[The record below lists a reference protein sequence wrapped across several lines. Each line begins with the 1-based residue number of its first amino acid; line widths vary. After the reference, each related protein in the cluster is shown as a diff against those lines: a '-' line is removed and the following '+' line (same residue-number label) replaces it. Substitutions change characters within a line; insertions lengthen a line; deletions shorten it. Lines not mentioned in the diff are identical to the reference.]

1 MDQDN
6 IVAQGLQASESCEAH
21 TNRSMT
27 ACFALQVHQDPI
39 LSVLGDKLQDI
50 VEVLVVLVD
59 LAQRFKDS
67 VLPTHI
73 GSKTY
78 VLIRIVNIF
87 AIDGE
92 GGPIGSD
99 GMLLESPSPRHDD
112 HLPVTTLLLIQLRL
126 QD

>member
-87 AIDGE
+87 AVDGE

-99 GMLLESPSPRHDD
+99 GMLLESPSSSR
-112 HLPVTTLLLIQLRL
+112 
-126 QD
+126 